1 MGMLVQG
8 LALSKQSVAKKKQKP
23 HRITLIIGTRIDPPA
38 HSQGSLILL
47 GTGQSLLFLWQISDI
62 SRVEKISPFCH
73 PLMPRVCPLN

>member
-8 LALSKQSVAKKKQKP
+8 LALSKQSVAKKTKK

-62 SRVEKISPFCH
+62 SRVEKSSPFCH